1 MCSKRG
7 VQCDRGRQKEN
18 GLASREVR
26 KRPSREGRTNGRDEL
41 RSHRLRRIRSRD
53 ELLLRARRLVG
64 SFTTYVT
71 INAQASTNRRAL
83 PDGRLTLLCDYFPL
97 ARHSQS
103 HRGSETLLWE
113 EAS

>member
-26 KRPSREGRTNGRDEL
+26 KRPSREGRIDGRDEL

-53 ELLLRARRLVG
+53 ELLLRARKSACRKFHHIG
-64 SFTTYVT
+64 
-71 INAQASTNRRAL
+71 NDKRASVHKPACTPGWSANLSLGLL
-83 PDGRLTLLCDYFPL
+83 P
-97 ARHSQS
+97 A
-103 HRGSETLLWE
+103 
-113 EAS
+113 